1 MTARGYTIEEGEAT
15 IEGSSSP
22 KATMREYGVSLV
34 EGLTHLARRKGM
46 IAKVT
51 AIAML
56 VGVTLA
62 LVLPVQYTAT
72 TKLMPPQQTQS
83 AATLLMSQLGNGA
96 GSLAAIAG
104 GGLSLRNPND
114 IYIGLLTSRP
124 IADAIIQ
131 KFNLAE
137 EYHARDMTEARI
149 KLAGCTEVTTS
160 TSGFIAVSVTDKDKK
175 RVAELANAY
184 SGELRNLTQNLAVT
198 EASQRR
204 LFYETQLKQ
213 SKDALLSAG
222 LSFEQI
228 QQQRGLIHLDAQARA
243 MIAGDAAVRAQIAAK
258 QVEVEALRSYSTEQN
273 PDVQLAERELTS
285 LQSEEARLERRNHE
299 PGFTGLGLESVP
311 RAGMEYLRAEHE
323 LQFQQALY
331 DILMKQYDAAK
342 LDEGKEA
349 AIIQVVEPAIEPDR
363 KSSPRRTQL
372 VVYFTLIGLLSGCFL
387 AILLQRIERATSDPI
402 SRKRLEELNLA
413 LRWRKSRSS

>member
-137 EYHARDMTEARI
+137 EYHARERDAR
-149 KLAGCTEVTTS
+149 LAGTPPDPC
-160 TSGFIAVSVTDKDKK
+160 
-175 RVAELANAY
+175 
-184 SGELRNLTQNLAVT
+184 
-198 EASQRR
+198 RR
-204 LFYETQLKQ
+204 WVLPRFRCRR
-213 SKDALLSAG
+213 SCGRRDRDA
-222 LSFEQI
+222 
-228 QQQRGLIHLDAQARA
+228 RMARP
-243 MIAGDAAVRAQIAAK
+243 
-258 QVEVEALRSYSTEQN
+258 ALRSNGAPPGS
-273 PDVQLAERELTS
+273 PARS
-285 LQSEEARLERRNHE
+285 ARLT
-299 PGFTGLGLESVP
+299 P
-311 RAGMEYLRAEHE
+311 
-323 LQFQQALY
+323 
-331 DILMKQYDAAK
+331 
-342 LDEGKEA
+342 
-349 AIIQVVEPAIEPDR
+349 
-363 KSSPRRTQL
+363 
-372 VVYFTLIGLLSGCFL
+372 
-387 AILLQRIERATSDPI
+387 
-402 SRKRLEELNLA
+402 
-413 LRWRKSRSS
+413 